1 MLTIA
6 ILVSIVYYVLMKNK
20 TDKQLLSTA
29 EVAKIL
35 GISRVAV
42 FKKIVGGDIKA
53 SKVGRN
59 YVIESADLSAALG
72 VVLSPERKR
81 EIEKSVEKTVRE
93 YGEALKM
100 LGKE

>member
-1 MLTIA
+1 ME
-6 ILVSIVYYVLMKNK
+6 NK
-20 TDKQLLSTA
+20 GTKKLLSTA

-42 FKKIVGGDIKA
+42 FKKIQSGEIKA
-53 SKVGRN
+53 QKIGRN
-59 YVIESADLSAALG
+59 YVIESTDLSAALG
-72 VVLSPERKR
+72 VILSPERKK
-81 EIEKSVEKTVRE
+81 EIEKSVDKTVKE